1 MYVLNPFFRKKV
13 TLRIVS
19 VHVSQ
24 SVVQRG
30 KPFKNQ
36 MISIPMELFA
46 RLQQTK
52 VRYFSLFYC
61 IHKFTFLRIP
71 TESFEVGI
79 FGNFKHDI
87 DKALSKVFEID
98 TF

>member
-1 MYVLNPFFRKKV
+1 MKVMLTFFEIIGGVCNYNQIFLQSIYLHFFRKKV
-13 TLRIVS
+13 TLQSVS

-30 KPFKNQ
+30 KPLKNQ

-52 VRYFSLFYC
+52 VRYFSLFYR
-61 IHKFTFLRIP
+61 IHKSL
-71 TESFEVGI
+71 
-79 FGNFKHDI
+79 
-87 DKALSKVFEID
+87 
-98 TF
+98 